1 MVSISFI
8 ITPAIAYGEKLEK
21 FTNTYLGGDNKI
33 CSFTFITLN
42 LVWVLYKDIIT
53 LTEGETSK

>member
-1 MVSISFI
+1 MVKNLRSSLIRAS
-8 ITPAIAYGEKLEK
+8 
-21 FTNTYLGGDNKI
+21 GGDNKI